1 MCICVSVFAGEL
13 SEVSMTVKVCVFI
26 SQCINTLKTHSVW
39 FSVMLE
45 RQVHASTQVQVHVSL
60 LE

>member
-1 MCICVSVFAGEL
+1 MFAGEL

>member
-1 MCICVSVFAGEL
+1 
-13 SEVSMTVKVCVFI
+13 MTVKVCVFI
-26 SQCINTLKTHSVW
+26 SQCINNTLNTHSVW